1 MARKSPI
8 DIKELAK
15 KGFTNEER
23 FFRLLSEQNN
33 YVDKETVKDFYMGLV
48 RLITQELRTH
58 GFIRLP
64 HLGDFAMLKAKDR
77 VAWAG
82 QYQRLLT
89 GKYLLKFFASEK
101 WRDYFTGLERKSGAE
116 GKLDPRERVLGKAL
130 DEYGVGE

>member
-8 DIKELAK
+8 EVKELAK
-15 KGFTNEER
+15 KGFTNEVR

-33 YVDKETVKDFYMGLV
+33 YVDSKTVQDFYMGLV
-48 RLITQELRTH
+48 RLITQELRTN

-64 HLGDFAMLKAKDR
+64 HLGDFAMLKAKDK

-89 GKYLLKFFASEK
+89 GKYLLKFFVSEK
-101 WRDYFTGLERKSGAE
+101 WRHYFTGLEKKSGTE
-116 GKLDPRERVLGKAL
+116 GKLDPREKALGKTL